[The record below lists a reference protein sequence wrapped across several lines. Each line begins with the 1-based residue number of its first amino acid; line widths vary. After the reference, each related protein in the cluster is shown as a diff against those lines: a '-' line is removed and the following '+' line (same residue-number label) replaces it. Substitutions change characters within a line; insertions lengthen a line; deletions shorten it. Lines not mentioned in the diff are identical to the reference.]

1 MNIRAA
7 KKKTIK
13 YVQSAWVTAAVPN
26 LMGLHYSLWA
36 Y

>member
-7 KKKTIK
+7 KKNIK
-13 YVQSAWVTAAVPN
+13 YVQSAWVTAAVPI
-26 LMGLHYSLWA
+26 LLGLYYSLWA